1 MSGRIRAVEHM
12 KCVAGLP
19 DAHAGL
25 QDQILLNYTQEL
37 RMRIKY
43 SRKLSIFCD
52 VWPSETLVYC

>member
-52 VWPSETLVYC
+52 V